1 MALRDF
7 TLSNMMIWG
16 AGALALIG
24 TAGVSAALWMGNPE
38 PVVMAM
44 AMAPPVAVAPLPSIP
59 AAPAIR
65 PKMELPK
72 LRMAVAKPRPAVR
85 LPLPPPRPVVRT
97 AQVRA
102 RPTPVLPSYSPPPP
116 QWQRAYMA
124 APYPL
129 PYYAYQPRYLGY
141 SPYPGY

>member
-16 AGALALIG
+16 AGALILIG

-72 LRMAVAKPRPAVR
+72 LRMAVAKPRPAMR
-85 LPLPPPRPVVRT
+85 LPPPRPVVHA
-97 AQVRA
+97 AQVRP

>member
-16 AGALALIG
+16 AGAMLLVG
-24 TAGVSAALWMGNPE
+24 TAGASVAMWMGNPE
-38 PVVMAM
+38 PVAV
-44 AMAPPVAVAPLPSIP
+44 AMAPPVALAPLPSIP
-59 AAPAIR
+59 PAAATR
-65 PKMELPK
+65 PNAELPK
-72 LRMAVAKPRPAVR
+72 LRMAVARPRPAVR
-85 LPLPPPRPVVRT
+85 LPLPPPRPVVH
-97 AQVRA
+97 AVRVRV

-129 PYYAYQPRYLGY
+129 PYYAYQPRYLEY